1 MANLFKSKLD
11 SLVKSMSS
19 LIMGEDAKQKDEFT
33 LQCEALDKQV
43 EEFKSHEKELYAD
56 IGVVAI
62 EKYGA
67 EPFGELG
74 QSFAQVQE
82 QIKAAEAQKAE
93 LIRVHEEE
101 LRAAEEARKAE
112 EERKAAEE
120 AARLAEEARKAEEA
134 ARLAAEAEAAQAQ
147 PAARPAGAV
156 CPICGHENAQG
167 MKFCGECGARLV
179 TPGKTVCPVCGYE
192 NAPGVK
198 FCGECGTRL
207 EAPVRIIDSEPA
219 APAAAAE
226 PAAPAEE
233 APADAAV
240 EEAPADVTTEA
251 AAADKAA
258 PDATETNGAQE

>member
-43 EEFKSHEKELYAD
+43 EEFKAHEKELYAD

-67 EPFGELG
+67 EPFDELG
-74 QSFAQVQE
+74 QSFAQLQE

-101 LRAAEEARKAE
+101 LRAAEEARRAE

-134 ARLAAEAEAAQAQ
+134 ARLAAYYSKGRQA
-147 PAARPAGAV
+147 PKVEIDYTLKKNLRKPGGA
-156 CPICGHENAQG
+156 
-167 MKFCGECGARLV
+167 K
-179 TPGKTVCPVCGYE
+179 PGFVVYYTNYS
-192 NAPGVK
+192 
-198 FCGECGTRL
+198 L
-207 EAPVRIIDSEPA
+207 M
-219 APAAAAE
+219 AE
-226 PAAPAEE
+226 PDISGIRES
-233 APADAAV
+233 
-240 EEAPADVTTEA
+240 
-251 AAADKAA
+251 
-258 PDATETNGAQE
+258 

>member
-74 QSFAQVQE
+74 QSFAQLQE

-93 LIRVHEEE
+93 LIRVH
-101 LRAAEEARKAE
+101 E

-156 CPICGHENAQG
+156 CPVCGHENAQG

-207 EAPVRIIDSEPA
+207 EAPVRIIDSESA
-219 APAAAAE
+219 APAAT
-226 PAAPAEE
+226 AEE
-233 APADAAV
+233 ATAEAAV
-240 EEAPADVTTEA
+240 EDAPADVTAEA
-251 AAADKAA
+251 AAADETATDAA
-258 PDATETNGAQE
+258 ETTGAQE